1 MVIMGWGGRCGAEEG
16 EGGNKSEKV
25 RLWGLLQIPESKRSR
40 LSFYRRPQH
49 NHRT

>member
-25 RLWGLLQIPESKRSR
+25 RLWPTANSR
-40 LSFYRRPQH
+40 EQALKA
-49 NHRT
+49 